1 VFAPLAKQ
9 FAMTLE
15 AIADSAIR
23 VADANIVRA
32 TQIVSTER
40 GHDPRDYVLVPFGGA
55 GPLHAARI
63 AEDLGI
69 RTICVPPCA
78 GVISAYGLLASDY
91 THHDSV
97 TRRLTVAPGVEQPVR
112 EVFADMQKRARARFA
127 EVGLAGEPKLGFLA
141 DMRFV
146 GQAFEVPVELPVD
159 ELDRLDAVAI
169 AKRFEA
175 AHERIYS
182 HGAHGRQ
189 RAEIVAFRLR
199 ASLPLAAIPSLEVPA
214 VETDVAATASIV
226 ERGETLRCPVIA
238 RGARKAGSRVDGP
251 ALLEDATSTIY
262 VPTGW
267 TGEIDAAHNLV
278 LRKL

>member
-1 VFAPLAKQ
+1 LA
-9 FAMTLE
+9 
-15 AIADSAIR
+15 
-23 VADANIVRA
+23 
-32 TQIVSTER
+32 
-40 GHDPRDYVLVPFGGA
+40 Y
-55 GPLHAARI
+55 
-63 AEDLGI
+63 
-69 RTICVPPCA
+69 
-78 GVISAYGLLASDY
+78 DY

-97 TRRLTVAPGVEQPVR
+97 TRRLAVASGVEQPVR

-127 EVGLAGEPKLGFLA
+127 EVGLAGEPKLGFLV

-159 ELDRLDAVAI
+159 ALDRLDAAEI

-199 ASLPLAAIPSLEVPA
+199 ASLPLAAIPPLEVPA
-214 VETDVAATASIV
+214 VEVDVVATASIV

-238 RGARKAGSRVDGP
+238 RGARKPGAELEGP

-262 VPTGW
+262 VPKGW